1 MLTPVILSGGAGTRL
16 WPLSRELYP
25 KQLLPLVGERTM
37 LQQTVLRLE
46 GLGATAPVVVCNEA
60 HRFLVAE
67 QLRQIAIEPRAVVL
81 EPFGRNT
88 APAIALAAHA
98 ALEATRR
105 AEAAAPDGNN
115 GDPVLLVL
123 PADHVIRDVP
133 VFHKAVRTALGAAEQ
148 GQLVT
153 FGIVPTTPETGYG
166 YIQRGESVA
175 GTGGDASARTSAA
188 STGGGSAPASGAD
201 AVHRILRFVEKPSAE
216 RAREFVASGDYYWNS
231 GMFMFRA
238 RRYLEELARFAP
250 RIAKVCEAA
259 FHAAKLDLDF
269 TRIEAQSFEAS
280 PSDSIDYA
288 VMEKTSDAVV
298 VPLDA
303 GWSDVGSWSAL
314 HEASECDGRGNVARG
329 DVMVEDSDGCYL
341 YSESRLVSVVG
352 LKDHVVVETK
362 DAVLVAPRSR
372 VQDVKKLV
380 LRLKERGRY
389 EHSLHREVFRPWG
402 SYDSIENGPRFQVKR
417 LKVKPGATLSLQLH
431 HHRAEHWIVVSGTAR
446 ITRGDEVF
454 LLEENQSTYIPIGV
468 RHRIENP
475 GKIPLHIIE
484 VQSGSYLG
492 EDDIVRFED
501 RYGREDTTK

>member
-25 KQLLPLVGERTM
+25 KQLLALTGERTM
-37 LQQTVLRLE
+37 IQQTALRLE
-46 GLGATAPVVVCNEA
+46 GLAAGAPVVVCNEA

-67 QLRQIAIEPRAVVL
+67 QLRQLGIEPQAIVL
-81 EPFGRNT
+81 EPVGRNT

-98 ALEATRR
+98 ALK
-105 AEAAAPDGNN
+105 AAAAGAA
-115 GDPVLLVL
+115 GDQLLLVL

-133 VFHKAVRTALGAAEQ
+133 AFHKAVRAAVGAAQQ

-153 FGIVPTTPETGYG
+153 FGIVPTSPETGYG
-166 YIQRGESVA
+166 YIQRGP
-175 GTGGDASARTSAA
+175 
-188 STGGGSAPASGAD
+188 GGGE
-201 AVHRILRFVEKPSAE
+201 VYRIARFVEKPTGAV
-216 RAREFVASGDYYWNS
+216 AKDFVGSGDYYWNS
-231 GMFMFRA
+231 GMFLFGA
-238 RRYLEELARFAP
+238 RRYLEELGRFAP
-250 RIAKVCEAA
+250 GIASACAEA
-259 FHAAKLDLDF
+259 FGAAKADLDF
-269 TRIEAQSFEAS
+269 TRVDQRLFAAC
-280 PSDSIDYA
+280 PADSIDYA
-288 VMEKTSDAVV
+288 VMERTSDAVV
-298 VPLDA
+298 VPLAA
-303 GWSDVGSWSAL
+303 GWSDVGSWAAL
-314 HEASECDGRGNVARG
+314 HEASEPDAHGNVSRG
-329 DVMVEDSDGCYL
+329 DVISEDSEGCYL
-341 YSESRLVSVVG
+341 YSESRLVSAVG

-380 LRLKERGRY
+380 FRLKEQGRY

-417 LKVKPGATLSLQLH
+417 LKVKPGAVLSLQLH

-492 EDDIVRFED
+492 EDDIVRLED
-501 RYGREDTTK
+501 HYGRKGTTT